1 MRQGGIANMNE
12 NSQSRSPGA
21 RRPLRV
27 AIVGCGKIADG
38 HVDEIH
44 KMPEQAQVVAVCDR
58 EALMAEQLAT
68 RFAIPATYD
77 NFQQML
83 ERERPDVVHV
93 TTPPQS
99 HAALALQALAAG
111 CHVYVEK
118 PFALDGAQ
126 ATQIVAA
133 AESQRRKITVGY
145 SSLFDPPALRL
156 REMVAEGVLGE
167 PLHVES
173 FYGYNLDGPF
183 GKALLADPGHW
194 VHGLP
199 GKLFHNIIDH
209 MLNKIVEFV
218 PDDVPQVT
226 ALASA
231 LRPERFGD
239 ERDAMMDELRVL
251 VRGQRVTGY
260 GTFSSH
266 IRPAAQFVRVYGTRN
281 IAHVDFLARTVTL
294 EASPKL
300 PSAIGRLLPP
310 FEHASAL
317 VGQGLS
323 NLGRFL
329 RSDFQYFAGMRHLMS
344 LFFDSIVDDGPVPI
358 AYRDILR
365 ISRMMDEI
373 FCQVRAQG
381 TAGEGIA

>member
-1 MRQGGIANMNE
+1 MNA
-12 NSQSRSPGA
+12 NSQPRPA
-21 RRPLRV
+21 QWPLRV

-38 HVDEIH
+38 HVDEIR
-44 KMPEQAQVVAVCDR
+44 KMPEQAQIVAVCDR
-58 EALMAEQLAT
+58 EDLMAEQLAT
-68 RFAIPATYD
+68 RFAIPAHYD
-77 NFQQML
+77 NFGQML
-83 ERERPDVVHV
+83 ERERPDVVHI

-126 ATQIVAA
+126 AAQIVAA
-133 AESQRRKITVGY
+133 AESHGRKLTVGY
-145 SSLFDPPALRL
+145 SSLFDPPVLRL
-156 REMVAEGVLGE
+156 RELVAAGVLGE

-183 GKALLADPGHW
+183 GKALLADPSHW

-209 MLNKIVEFV
+209 MLNKIVAFV

-226 ALASA
+226 AIARA
-231 LRPERFGD
+231 LRPERTGD
-239 ERDAMMDELRVL
+239 ARDAMMDELRVL
-251 VRGQRVTGY
+251 VRGRRVTGY

-281 IAHVDFLARTVTL
+281 IAHVDLAARTVTL
-294 EASPKL
+294 ESSPKL
-300 PSAIGRLLPP
+300 PSAIGRLVPP
-310 FEHASAL
+310 FEQASAL

-323 NLGRFL
+323 NIGRFL
-329 RSDFQYFAGMRHLMS
+329 RSDFQFFAGMRRLMS
-344 LFFDSIVDDGPVPI
+344 LFFDSIVDNGPVPI

-365 ISRMMDEI
+365 ISNMMDEI
-373 FCQVRAQG
+373 FRQVSAQG
-381 TAGEGIA
+381 PVGEGLT

>member
-1 MRQGGIANMNE
+1 
-12 NSQSRSPGA
+12 
-21 RRPLRV
+21 
-27 AIVGCGKIADG
+27 
-38 HVDEIH
+38 
-44 KMPEQAQVVAVCDR
+44 
-58 EALMAEQLAT
+58 
-68 RFAIPATYD
+68 
-77 NFQQML
+77 
-83 ERERPDVVHV
+83 VVHV

-126 ATQIVAA
+126 AAQIVAA

-145 SSLFDPPALRL
+145 SSLFDPPILRL
-156 REMVAEGVLGE
+156 REMVAEGLLGE

-209 MLNKIVEFV
+209 MLNKIVDFV

-231 LRPERFGD
+231 LRPERSGD
-239 ERDAMMDELRVL
+239 ERDTMMDELRVL

-281 IAHVDFLARTVTL
+281 IAHVDLLARTVTL
-294 EASPKL
+294 ESSPKL
-300 PSAIGRLLPP
+300 PSAIGRLVPP
-310 FEHASAL
+310 FEQASAL

-329 RSDFQYFAGMRHLMS
+329 RSDFQYFAGLRNLMS
-344 LFFDSIVDDGPVPI
+344 LFFDSIVNDGPAPI
-358 AYRDILR
+358 SHRDILR
-365 ISRMMDEI
+365 ISWMMDEI
-373 FCQVRAQG
+373 FRQVRAQSPA
-381 TAGEGIA
+381 AGGIA

>member
-1 MRQGGIANMNE
+1 MNA
-12 NSQSRSPGA
+12 NSQPRPA
-21 RRPLRV
+21 QWPLRV

-226 ALASA
+226 ALAS
-231 LRPERFGD
+231 
-239 ERDAMMDELRVL
+239 DAMMDELRVL

-344 LFFDSIVDDGPVPI
+344 LFFEGLDEVVVRSGVEPGHLVTGRIARGEHDDGRGV
-358 AYRDILR
+358 
-365 ISRMMDEI
+365 
-373 FCQVRAQG
+373 QVRAQG

>member
-1 MRQGGIANMNE
+1 MNE
-12 NSQSRSPGA
+12 TSQSPGTD
-21 RRPLRV
+21 RPLRV

-38 HVDEIH
+38 HLEELR
-44 KMPEQAQVVAVCDR
+44 KMPKQATVVAVCDR
-58 EALMAEQLAT
+58 EELMAEQLAQ
-68 RFAIPATYD
+68 RFSVPARYD
-77 NFQQML
+77 NFEAML

-99 HAALALQALAAG
+99 HTALALTAIQAG

-118 PFALDGAQ
+118 PFALD
-126 ATQIVAA
+126 ATQAATVLAA
-133 AESQRRKITVGY
+133 AENQRRKVTVGY
-145 SSLFDPPALRL
+145 SSLFDPPILRL
-156 REMVAEGVLGE
+156 RQLLAEGVLGE
-167 PLHVES
+167 PVHVES

-209 MLNKIVEFV
+209 MLNKIVDFI
-218 PDDVPQVT
+218 PDDTPQVT
-226 ALASA
+226 AMSSA

-239 ERDAMMDELRVL
+239 QRDALMDELRVL

-281 IAHVDFLARTVTL
+281 IAHADLLSRTVTL
-294 EASPKL
+294 QASPKL

-310 FEHASAL
+310 FEQAVAL
-317 VGQGLS
+317 AGQGFS
-323 NLGRFL
+323 NLGRFVH
-329 RSDFQYFAGMRHLMS
+329 SDFQYFAGMRTLMS
-344 LFFDSIVDDGPVPI
+344 RFFESIAHDSAVPI

-365 ISRMMDEI
+365 VSQMMDEI
-373 FCQVRAQG
+373 FRQVRGQAETQP
-381 TAGEGIA
+381 

>member
-1 MRQGGIANMNE
+1 MNANP
-12 NSQSRSPGA
+12 QA
-21 RRPLRV
+21 RPSSAQRILRV

-38 HVDEIH
+38 HVDEIR
-44 KMPEQAQVVAVCDR
+44 KMPEQAETVAVCDR
-58 EALMAEQLAT
+58 EGLMAEQLAA
-68 RFAIPATYD
+68 RFAIAAHYD
-77 NFQQML
+77 NFAQML

-99 HAALALQALAAG
+99 HAALTLQALAAG

-118 PFALDGAQ
+118 PFALDSAQ
-126 ATQIVAA
+126 AAQMLAS
-133 AESQRRKITVGY
+133 AESHGRKLTVGY
-145 SSLFDPPALRL
+145 SSLFDPPVLRL
-156 REMVAEGVLGE
+156 RELVAAGVLGE

-183 GKALLADPGHW
+183 GKALLADSSHW

-218 PDDVPQVT
+218 PDDAPQVT
-226 ALASA
+226 AIARA
-231 LRPERFGD
+231 LRPERAGD
-239 ERDAMMDELRVL
+239 EHDAMMDELRVL
-251 VRGQRVTGY
+251 VRGRRVTGY

-281 IAHVDFLARTVTL
+281 IAHVDLLARTVTL

-300 PSAIGRLLPP
+300 PSAIGRLVPP
-310 FEHASAL
+310 FEQASAL

-323 NLGRFL
+323 NIGRFL
-329 RSDFQYFAGMRHLMS
+329 RSDFQYFAGMRRLMS
-344 LFFDSIVDDGPVPI
+344 LFFDSIIDDGPVPI

-365 ISRMMDEI
+365 IANMMDEI
-373 FCQVRAQG
+373 FRQVRGQSP
-381 TAGEGIA
+381 AGEGNL

>member
-1 MRQGGIANMNE
+1 MNG
-12 NSQSRSPGA
+12 NPQVRPLHA
-21 RRPLRV
+21 QRPLRV

-38 HVDEIH
+38 HVDEIR
-44 KMPEQAQVVAVCDR
+44 KMPEQAETVAVCDR
-58 EALMAEQLAT
+58 EGLMAEQLAV
-68 RFAIPATYD
+68 RFAIPAHYD
-77 NFQQML
+77 NFERML
-83 ERERPDVVHV
+83 EQARPDVVHI

-99 HAALALQALAAG
+99 HTALALQALAAG

-118 PFALDGAQ
+118 PFALDGAHAAQ
-126 ATQIVAA
+126 MVAA
-133 AESQRRKITVGY
+133 AESQGRKLTVGY
-145 SSLFDPPALRL
+145 SSLFDPPVVRL
-156 REMVAEGVLGE
+156 RELVAAGVLGE
-167 PLHVES
+167 VLHVES

-183 GKALLADPGHW
+183 GKALLADPSHW

-226 ALASA
+226 AIARA
-231 LRPERFGD
+231 LRPERAGD
-239 ERDAMMDELRVL
+239 QRDDMMDELRVL
-251 VRGQRVTGY
+251 VRGRRVTGY

-266 IRPAAQFVRVYGTRN
+266 IRPAAQFVRVYGTHN
-281 IAHVDFLARTVTL
+281 IAHVDLLARTVTL
-294 EASPKL
+294 EAKPRL
-300 PSAIGRLLPP
+300 PSAIGRLVPP
-310 FEHASAL
+310 FEQAGAL

-323 NLGRFL
+323 NIGHFL

-365 ISRMMDEI
+365 ISQMMDEI
-373 FCQVRAQG
+373 FRQVRLQNPV
-381 TAGEGIA
+381 TEGIA